1 MKPNPRVFH
10 LRTVPRHRP
19 FAMGGGALTTAGAT
33 SAAAVYAGSGAGAA
47 SAAASATGSAAAG
60 SATGGA
66 SSVFTSGAGSSDILR
81 GKEERKGG
89 GGEEKKR
96 EGGNTRQKCCDI
108 LDCMVAEQIIYGT
121 VCIRK
126 QRAKARAMVQR
137 LLNEGE
143 VGRKE
148 REDAAI
154 KFGFYFCA
162 TGVSLFALQYVQ
174 VSNVRRYKMVLEWME
189 CTTSTE

>member
-137 LLNEGE
+137 VLNEGE

-148 REDAAI
+148 RRCCDKIWFIFAQPV
-154 KFGFYFCA
+154 FR
-162 TGVSLFALQYVQ
+162 SLLFNYVQ